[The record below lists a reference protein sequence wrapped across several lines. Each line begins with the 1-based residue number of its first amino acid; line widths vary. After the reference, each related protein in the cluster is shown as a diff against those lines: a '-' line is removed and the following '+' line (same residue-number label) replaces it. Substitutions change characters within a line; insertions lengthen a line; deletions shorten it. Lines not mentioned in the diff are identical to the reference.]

1 MSARLTLA
9 TRAALAA
16 IRLYRTHVSPRKGF
30 SCAYRNHTGR
40 ASCSALGERALRRH
54 GLIGGASVLRLRL
67 ACCGDAYRRAHAP
80 PRAVPLGQRGSCDAP
95 CDIPCDG
102 SELSKV
108 GDVCTCLDCGSCD
121 RSRKDRHQ
129 RR

>member
-1 MSARLTLA
+1 VSARPPLT

-30 SCAYRNHTGR
+30 SCAYRKHMGR
-40 ASCSALGERALRRH
+40 ASCSTLGERAIRRH
-54 GLIGGASVLRLRL
+54 GLIGGAGILRLRL
-67 ACCGDAYRRAHAP
+67 ACCGDAYRRAHP
-80 PRAVPLGQRGSCDAP
+80 PRAVPQRQRGSCDAP

-102 SELSKV
+102 SELSKA
-108 GDVCTCLDCGSCD
+108 GDVCSCLDCGSCD
-121 RSRKDRHQ
+121 GSRKDRRQ